1 MSTVMGSPRCPEPVT
16 MMADSGFDLD
26 GRPSK
31 TVSDTLRTDV
41 KTRPRPGA
49 LPRSIQHRMRA
60 RTDKWSRLAR
70 QAE

>member
-1 MSTVMGSPRCPEPVT
+1 MV
-16 MMADSGFDLD
+16 ADSGFDLD
-26 GRPSK
+26 VRPSK

-41 KTRPRPGA
+41 KLDRVRGRGRGLYSPGA
-49 LPRSIQHRMRA
+49 LPRSIQHRMRP